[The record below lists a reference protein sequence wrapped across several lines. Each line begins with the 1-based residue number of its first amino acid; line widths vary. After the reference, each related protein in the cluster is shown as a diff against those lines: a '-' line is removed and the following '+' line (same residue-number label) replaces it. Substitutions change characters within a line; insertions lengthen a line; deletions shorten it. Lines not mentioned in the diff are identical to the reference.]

1 VNTDHTSR
9 VANGTTEWAAGLLV
23 DGLEPSTEHA
33 ITIDAGRPIARIH
46 FAFEPDMPDDM
57 RTNLVEGIG
66 QAMNREM
73 QLDADDQPAAIPS
86 EVAAHVLFSQ
96 GHGGY
101 PAGSFTTRLLDTWA
115 YADDTNAARLA
126 ASWPKYG
133 AAFDLMRQPDGI
145 ARLTAIA
152 NGTA

>member
-1 VNTDHTSR
+1 MSTNHASR
-9 VANGTTEWAAGLLV
+9 VATGTTEWAAELLV

-33 ITIDAGRPIARIH
+33 ITLDAGRPIARIH
-46 FAFEPDMPDDM
+46 FACEPGMPDDM
-57 RTNLVEGIG
+57 RTNLVEGLG
-66 QAMNREM
+66 QAINTDL
-73 QLDADDQPAAIPS
+73 QATQPAVIPPA
-86 EVAAHVLFSQ
+86 VAAHVLFSE

-101 PAGSFTTRLLDTWA
+101 PAGSFTTKLLSTWG

-126 ASWPKYG
+126 AGWPDYA
-133 AAFDLMRQPDGI
+133 AAFNLLRQPDGI